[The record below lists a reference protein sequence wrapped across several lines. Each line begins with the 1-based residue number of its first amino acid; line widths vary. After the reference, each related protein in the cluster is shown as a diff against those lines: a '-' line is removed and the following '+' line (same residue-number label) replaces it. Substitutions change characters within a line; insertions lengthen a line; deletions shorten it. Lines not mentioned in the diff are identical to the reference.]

1 MATTSAPNGNKSSK
15 SAPPTPAPAPGSD
28 VRRIPLELIDAD
40 QDTNSRTSY
49 DPDKEKE
56 LQNSMKN
63 QGQLQA
69 VEVEDTGDGRYS
81 LVFGFRRYRAAVVLG
96 LDGLDAR
103 VQPKMEPWRRLVING
118 AENLA
123 REDLSTYDQANMFDK
138 LQKSYEFS
146 GVKIGSMLGKST
158 QHVNNLLRIIG
169 GVTPAIMQRWE
180 MECKPNFGIDPETKK
195 ALPNVRRVCTM
206 DWLGKLAAN
215 VPKAEQDQLLAKELG
230 LIADDD
236 EGDGKGESNRN
247 PAPPGTV
254 AKRPSKKNLE
264 DALEAAT
271 ARLKEAK
278 ATKEKDELA
287 GIIKTLKFALGT
299 NKSIPNVYTMP
310 KDNTQAE

>member
-1 MATTSAPNGNKSSK
+1 MATT
-15 SAPPTPAPAPGSD
+15 TPANGKNKDSKTATPAAPQGAD
-28 VRRIPLELIDAD
+28 VRHIPLDLIDAD

-69 VEVEDTGDGRYS
+69 VEVEDTGNGRYS
-81 LVFGFRRYRAAVVLG
+81 LVFGFRRYRAAVALG
-96 LDGLDAR
+96 MVGLDAR
-103 VQPKMEPWRRLVING
+103 VRPKMEPWRRLVING

-169 GVTPAIMQRWE
+169 GVTPTILQRWE
-180 MECKPNFGIDPETKK
+180 LECQPNFGIDPETKK
-195 ALPNVRRVCTM
+195 VLPNVRKVCTM

-215 VPKAEQDQLLAKELG
+215 VPKAEQDVLLQKELG
-230 LIADDD
+230 LIADDED
-236 EGDGKGESNRN
+236 TGSGESNRN

-278 ATKEKDELA
+278 ATKEKDTLD

-310 KDNTQAE
+310 KDNAQAE